1 MQRRSHCPVKINQ
14 QVLCLV
20 SDFGL
25 LSKQVDSRGHIFTV
39 FCRITQ
45 TANNSSGALCFVARV
60 RGGGIFHNHMR
71 KRGSPVQRWEGY
83 TGRVSLYTPRGNTD
97 VHASHLCAH
106 AHTQMKFG
114 VGEGKQEVV
123 QEVIMVLKNT
133 ALVSTAL
140 TNLCWDIPNFLPEQ
154 KSTHKHTTV
163 CIYADEHT

>member
-25 LSKQVDSRGHIFTV
+25 LSKQVDSRGHIFPV

-71 KRGSPVQRWEGY
+71 KRGKPCTTMR
-83 TGRVSLYTPRGNTD
+83 RLHRARFSLYTERQ
-97 VHASHLCAH
+97 HRCACKPSMCTR
-106 AHTQMKFG
+106 AHTDEIWG
-114 VGEGKQEVV
+114 GRGEAGGSAGSNHGFEKH
-123 QEVIMVLKNT
+123 
-133 ALVSTAL
+133 STGL
-140 TNLCWDIPNFLPEQ
+140 H
-154 KSTHKHTTV
+154 STH
-163 CIYADEHT
+163 

>member
-1 MQRRSHCPVKINQ
+1 MGIYFQ
-14 QVLCLV
+14 
-20 SDFGL
+20 
-25 LSKQVDSRGHIFTV
+25 
-39 FCRITQ
+39 
-45 TANNSSGALCFVARV
+45 SSAEL
-60 RGGGIFHNHMR
+60 R
-71 KRGSPVQRWEGY
+71 KRQTTQVGLCVLSLVWEVVGFSII
-83 TGRVSLYTPRGNTD
+83 TCERGEALYNDEKATQGAFLFIHRGNTD